1 MTMAETILL
10 GEAVTLLIRLLA
22 NLRNTTLIW
31 SVDFIANA
39 RLELVYLGTF
49 IRRLNVS
56 LKLTVSF
63 LIEFWYE

>member
-1 MTMAETILL
+1 MAEIILL
-10 GEAVTLLIRLLA
+10 GEAVILLTRLYA
-22 NLRNTTLIW
+22 NLLNTALIW
-31 SVDFIANA
+31 SVEFIANE

-49 IRRLNVS
+49 ISRLNVS

>member
-1 MTMAETILL
+1 MAETILF
-10 GEAVTLLIRLLA
+10 GEAVILLIRLQA

-31 SVDFIANA
+31 SVEFIANG

-49 IRRLNVS
+49 IRPLNVS

-63 LIEFWYE
+63 LM

>member
-1 MTMAETILL
+1 MTLADTILL
-10 GEAVTLLIRLLA
+10 GEAVTLLIRIQA
-22 NLRNTTLIW
+22 NLRNTTLIL
-31 SVDFIANA
+31 SVELFANA

-49 IRRLNVS
+49 IRHLNVS